1 MSGLFSGEKWPRVYA
16 QEIMTESCKE
26 KRKEMFEQVPLHLQK
41 LVWLHCLQAV
51 RGPHAGR

>member
-1 MSGLFSGEKWPRVYA
+1 MSGWFSEEKWPRVYA
-16 QEIMTESCKE
+16 QEIMAESCKE